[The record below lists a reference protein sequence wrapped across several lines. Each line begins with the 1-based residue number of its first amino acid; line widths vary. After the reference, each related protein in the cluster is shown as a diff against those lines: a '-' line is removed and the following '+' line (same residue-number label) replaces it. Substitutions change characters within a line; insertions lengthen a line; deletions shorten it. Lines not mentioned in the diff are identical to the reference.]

1 MNIPDITP
9 HGDIKTLPK
18 WAQQYI
24 SALRNRAE
32 SLIKEIETSKDAKAT
47 ISWWTASHDN
57 VGIPERATIQFL
69 VGNYQELSVNLRD
82 GLLHV
87 NAGGGSLKVYP
98 RADNDLSIGIEDR

>member
-32 SLIKEIETSKDAKAT
+32 SLTKEIETTKDAKAT
-47 ISWWTASHDN
+47 ISWWTASHDST
-57 VGIPERATIQFL
+57 GIPERATIQFL
-69 VGNYQELSVNLRD
+69 VGNYRELSINLRD

-87 NAGGGSLKVYP
+87 NASGGILKVYP
-98 RADNDLSIGIEDR
+98 RAANDPSIGVEER